1 MEYATEDIE
10 GHVPKQPH
18 QEQQIRI
25 ILEAKELKDFKLIV
39 KPTTLISRMM
49 SAIRIE
55 YKVDPGKEVYLMF
68 DGDRLDPTTPVEET
82 ELSDMDSIEVF
93 IR

>member
-1 MEYATEDIE
+1 
-10 GHVPKQPH
+10 
-18 QEQQIRI
+18 
-25 ILEAKELKDFKLIV
+25 
-39 KPTTLISRMM
+39 MM

-68 DGDRLDPTTPVEET
+68 HGDRLDPTTPVEET

>member
-1 MEYATEDIE
+1 MIYFHLFAPVLKAKENTEADEIMEYATEDIE

-39 KPTTLISRMM
+39 KP
-49 SAIRIE
+49 
-55 YKVDPGKEVYLMF
+55 V
-68 DGDRLDPTTPVEET
+68 RLV
-82 ELSDMDSIEVF
+82 
-93 IR
+93 